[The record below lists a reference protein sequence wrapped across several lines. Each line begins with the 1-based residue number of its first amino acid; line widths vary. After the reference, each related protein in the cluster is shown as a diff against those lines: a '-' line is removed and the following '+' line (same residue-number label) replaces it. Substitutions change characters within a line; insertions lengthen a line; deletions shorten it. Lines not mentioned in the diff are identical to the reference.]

1 MTGHLP
7 PEVQAV
13 VDALGAIAAQPGTVA
28 YEQAVKLL
36 HGFKRWAKAAQA
48 AELSVHV
55 TSGYRTTQTDRLLR
69 RMGFRITGGNYA
81 LAMGSEQSKQS
92 VER

>member
-36 HGFKRWAKAAQA
+36 HGFKRWAAAAQA
-48 AELSVHV
+48 AEMSVHV
-55 TSGYRTTQTDRLLR
+55 TSGYRIVETDRLLR
-69 RMGFRITGGNYA
+69 RLGFRQTGGNYVA
-81 LAMGSEQSKQS
+81 S
-92 VER
+92 VSAPVED